1 MGGGEGAMPRNSTG
15 YDLKSTE
22 DSTLL
27 KEETGQRRVGRR
39 QPACGMVQAAK
50 PGHTEQAI
58 SSVNVRF
65 FFCKMAMVTHGWA

>member
-1 MGGGEGAMPRNSTG
+1 MVAAVLETCPAHKGGGGEGAMPRNSTG

-39 QPACGMVQAAK
+39 QPAGLWNG
-50 PGHTEQAI
+50 PG
-58 SSVNVRF
+58 S
-65 FFCKMAMVTHGWA
+65 